1 VPKVDVA
8 HAITID
14 DDVRAL
20 VAELEETLSKE
31 YPPEQRHGLSLDAL
45 FEPHVR
51 FFVARIDDAVV
62 GCGGVALFRDFAEV
76 KRVFVREGVR
86 GRGAA
91 DAVLARIEEETAAAG
106 LDVLRLE
113 TGTRQLAALRFYER
127 AGFRRRDA
135 FGAYAAMPAASIAE
149 SLFYEKRLVARRVD
163 DARRHRVRSAYDD
176 LAAPYARNLSDELA
190 GKPLDREWLERF
202 ADRTRGKGRVCDL
215 GCGPG
220 HVARFLHDRGV
231 DVFGV
236 DLSPAMVTEARRLHP
251 SIAFREGD
259 MMALEEPE
267 GSLAGIVAFYAIV
280 HLVEPAL
287 RTAFREMRRVL
298 RSDGLL
304 LLAFHVGDDVMRPRE
319 LWGVPVALDWVFHR
333 LEDVTHALVDAGLA
347 IDDVVERA
355 PYEGVEHPSRRAYVL
370 ARRVPDTNAR

>member
-1 VPKVDVA
+1 VPITKIDVA
-8 HAITID
+8 RAIAVD

-31 YPPEQRHGLSLDAL
+31 YPPEQRHGLSIDAL
-45 FEPHVR
+45 FEPRVR
-51 FFVARIDDAVV
+51 FFVARADGEVV

-76 KRVFVREGVR
+76 KRMFVREGSR
-86 GRGAA
+86 GSGVAN
-91 DAVLARIEEETAAAG
+91 AVLARIEEETAAAG

-113 TGTRQLAALRFYER
+113 TGTRQHAALRFYEC

-135 FGAYAAMPAASIAE
+135 FGAYAAMPAASIGE
-149 SLFYEKRLVARRVD
+149 SLFYEKRLVARAVD
-163 DARRHRVRSAYDD
+163 DARRQRVRSAYDE
-176 LAAPYARNLSDELA
+176 LAAPYAQNLSGELA

-202 ADRTRGKGRVCDL
+202 AERTRGAGRVCDL

-251 SIAFREGD
+251 PIAFREGD
-259 MMALEEPE
+259 MMALDEADA
-267 GSLAGIVAFYAIV
+267 SLAGIVAFYAIV

-298 RSDGLL
+298 RPNGLL
-304 LLAFHVGDDVMRPRE
+304 LLAFHVGDDVLRPRE

-333 LEDVTHALVDAGLA
+333 VDDVTRALVDAGLA
-347 IDDVVERA
+347 IEDVVERA
-355 PYEGVEHPSRRAYVL
+355 PYEGVEHASRRAYVL
-370 ARRVPDTNAR
+370 ARHVPDNS